1 MCAKK
6 QLCTFVEDPRD
17 ILSNLTKTEGTE
29 RVPSSFWD
37 RIKFLVAENGI
48 QRYVVESL
56 IEPRYMLLKIRKY
69 VKKKLLFPSPAE

>member
-1 MCAKK
+1 MRK

-17 ILSNLTKTEGTE
+17 ILSNLTKPEETE

-69 VKKKLLFPSPAE
+69 VKKKLLLSPAE